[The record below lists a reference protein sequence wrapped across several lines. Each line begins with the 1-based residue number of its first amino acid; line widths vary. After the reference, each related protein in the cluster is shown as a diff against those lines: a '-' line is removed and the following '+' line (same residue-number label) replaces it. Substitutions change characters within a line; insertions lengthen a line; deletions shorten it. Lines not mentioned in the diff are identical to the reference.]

1 MDDEAQARH
10 RPPTLDDVAALAGVG
25 RGTVSRAI
33 NGAPNVSEHS
43 RASIMAAVEALG
55 YVPNKAARSLV
66 TRRTDSVT
74 LVISESEERFFSE
87 PFFADVVRA
96 ISGALAESSR
106 PLLLAMAQTAEQ
118 HRTLEHYLLSQH
130 VDGVMLLSLHG
141 RDPLPERLEERG
153 LPTVLGGR
161 PPHGVPVS
169 YVDVDNVG
177 GALEAVRHL
186 LDRGRR
192 RVACIEGPSDM
203 SVSADRLAG
212 YRTALS
218 EHDVPA
224 DDALVET
231 GDFTE
236 EGGRAAMRAL
246 LDRVPDLDAVFA
258 SSDLMAAGALSE
270 LHAQGRKVPADVAVV
285 GFDDAPVARHTRPAL
300 TTVHQPIEAM
310 GRAMVDLLLARIEG
324 RQTEA
329 HVVLAPHLVVR
340 ESS

>member
-1 MDDEAQARH
+1 MVDEAQGRQ

-43 RASIMAAVEALG
+43 RASIMAAVKELG

-96 ISGALAESSR
+96 ISSALAVLSR
-106 PLLLAMAQTAEQ
+106 PLLLSMAQTVEQ
-118 HRTLEHYLLSQH
+118 HRSLENYLLSQP

-141 RDPLPERLEERG
+141 HDPLPERLEERG

-161 PPHGVPVS
+161 PPRGVPVS

-177 GALEAVRHL
+177 GAVAAVRHL

-192 RVACIEGPSDM
+192 RVAFIEGPSDM

-212 YRTALS
+212 YRTALQ
-218 EHDVPA
+218 EHGITPDP
-224 DDALVET
+224 DLVET

-236 EGGRAAMRAL
+236 EGGRVAMGTL
-246 LDRVPDLDAVFA
+246 LARVPDLDAVFA

-270 LHAQGRKVPADVAVV
+270 LHARGRSVPRDVAVV
-285 GFDDAPVARHTRPAL
+285 GFDDAPIARHTQPTL

-310 GRAMVDLLLARIEG
+310 GRAMVDLLVARIEG